1 MVLAYHQ
8 KNEIISPLKLQQS
21 RWQLDDILPLD
32 YQLPSGIMEN
42 IEANI
47 HANFLML
54 LSRDVYSE
62 GDSQSLFDYL
72 LSRQGEFTP
81 DFWLMMEKWLADELQ
96 HYEALRRVYRLLAGV
111 SFEAMDLAF
120 AKRNHEIEPI
130 RSLLKDEFTI
140 LVALLFDEMGSTI
153 SYRRDLWE
161 YYQYYSHEIG
171 RIGKYLVMD
180 EGIHFNNAVNLIKK
194 NHSDRIQ
201 EIPFLLDQ
209 ISQLE
214 STLRR
219 YCKTFFL
226 DHAQEQFRFPKNFN
240 QVIIQMILARF
251 GLDKF
256 PNEANTLWSWKPD
269 GCVLVPTVVPNGFS
283 NL

>member
-1 MVLAYHQ
+1 
-8 KNEIISPLKLQQS
+8 
-21 RWQLDDILPLD
+21 
-32 YQLPSGIMEN
+32 
-42 IEANI
+42 
-47 HANFLML
+47 
-54 LSRDVYSE
+54 
-62 GDSQSLFDYL
+62 
-72 LSRQGEFTP
+72 
-81 DFWLMMEKWLADELQ
+81 
-96 HYEALRRVYRLLAGV
+96 LAGV

-130 RSLLKDEFTI
+130 NSLLKDEFTI

-161 YYQYYSHEIG
+161 YYQYYGHEIG

-180 EGIHFNNAVNLIKK
+180 EGIHFNNAVNFIKK

-201 EIPFLLDQ
+201 EIPFLLEQ

-214 STLRR
+214 SKLRR

-269 GCVLVPTVVPNGFS
+269 GCVLVPTVVLNSFS

>member
-1 MVLAYHQ
+1 MSFM
-8 KNEIISPLKLQQS
+8 NENSICTGRLVDHL
-21 RWQLDDILPLD
+21 
-32 YQLPSGIMEN
+32 EN
-42 IEANI
+42 TKG
-47 HANFLML
+47 F
-54 LSRDVYSE
+54 
-62 GDSQSLFDYL
+62 SL
-72 LSRQGEFTP
+72 R
-81 DFWLMMEKWLADELQ
+81 
-96 HYEALRRVYRLLAGV
+96 AL
-111 SFEAMDLAF
+111 
-120 AKRNHEIEPI
+120 
-130 RSLLKDEFTI
+130 
-140 LVALLFDEMGSTI
+140 
-153 SYRRDLWE
+153 
-161 YYQYYSHEIG
+161 
-171 RIGKYLVMD
+171 KYLVMD

-201 EIPFLLDQ
+201 EIPFLLEQ

-214 STLRR
+214 SKLRR

>member
-1 MVLAYHQ
+1 MVLAYHL
-8 KNEIISPLKLQQS
+8 KNEVSPPLKLQQS

-32 YQLPSGIMEN
+32 YQLPSGIIEN

-62 GDSQSLFDYL
+62 GDSQPLFDYL
-72 LSRQGEFTP
+72 VTRQGEFTR

-130 RSLLKDEFTI
+130 QEILKDEFTI

-153 SYRRDLWE
+153 SYRRDLGE
-161 YYQYYSHEIG
+161 YYQHYSHEIR

-214 STLRR
+214 SKLRR

-256 PNEANTLWSWKPD
+256 PNEANILWSWKPD
-269 GCVLVPTVVPNGFS
+269 GCVLVPTVVSNSFS